1 MKKSVIIWL
10 VVCAIVIG
18 ACILLNREEP
28 VGDDVLV
35 GNNGA
40 VVKGP
45 NKETYRPHSGVVGKV
60 EEVPAGDTT
69 EDGVKEYRLSGAWA
83 WNEQILPAGCYEADG
98 AVPIATLTFSS
109 PRYEE
114 QEYTIYFLSGEQV
127 SLYYLSEDMSN
138 IYNDEMGWYDITLRI
153 MDLGESEQVVSEEF
167 YEFFKQNATPIA
179 AEAYAETVEQYVAM
193 HNYTVSG
200 YWVWNRKLSHERL
213 RNFPLVGQFASGVGF
228 QFASLE
234 PEGVAAY
241 VSDIPVGT
249 LVVYNFV
256 SDQWWDARD
265 RYMNLGETPQ
275 RLSPQA
281 YVWFL
286 KNARPCTKGAFDAM
300 CMLEEDEQATCIQL
314 PYRDVQWNEDMRKE
328 VDWDAVI
335 VNRDWEISGNF
346 LSNGQYFELIRG
358 VWDKEADTYTVYYG
372 VHTKLV
378 EVFSTGE
385 WTNEAY
391 RSISAVSEKLWC
403 SPEAR
408 SAVRYT
414 FYMDPTVTDADLSDW
429 N

>member
-60 EEVPAGDTT
+60 EEVPAGDTK

-83 WNEQILPAGCYEADG
+83 WNEQIVATGAYEADG
-98 AVPIATLTFSS
+98 AVPVATLTFSS

-114 QEYTIYFLSGEQV
+114 QEYTIYFLDGEQV
-127 SLYYLSEDMSN
+127 ALYYLSEDMTN

-153 MDLGESEQVVSEEF
+153 MDLGESGQVVSEEF

-179 AEAYAETVEQYVAM
+179 ADAYAETVEQYAAM
-193 HNYTVSG
+193 HNNTVSG
-200 YWVWNRKLSHERL
+200 YWVWNMELSYARL
-213 RNFPLVGQFASGVGF
+213 REFPLVGQFASGVDF
-228 QFASLE
+228 QFTSVE
-234 PEGVAAY
+234 PEGLQAY

-249 LVVYNFV
+249 LCVYNF
-256 SDQWWDARD
+256 SGPWWDARD

-275 RLSPQA
+275 PLSPEA
-281 YVWFL
+281 YVWFI
-286 KNARPCTKGAFDAM
+286 KNARPCTKGTFDTM
-300 CMLEEDEQATCIQL
+300 CMLEENEQATCIQL

-414 FYMDPTVTDADLSDW
+414 FYMDPTVADADLSDW
-429 N
+429 A